1 MLMNSG
7 QIKQFLDIFN
17 NSLNSFDDDNVQ
29 CLSDVVYT
37 LNENIS
43 IDVAMVDKIEAHGAI
58 AYSETKPRR
67 VFTIDDIV
75 QDIYQQNAR
84 NNQYPQKI
92 KDVQQTTN
100 DENKNLFSG
109 HRERAR
115 ERFIQNDSNSISDYD
130 LLELIMFLIK
140 PRVDVKTEVKKM
152 IDHFYSLRNIANATE
167 DELSQFVSNPRLL
180 KYVFKLC
187 NAVHGRVIF
196 NNIKNEIVLNHWDY
210 MIEYLRSQLCDKD
223 QECFMV
229 FFLNSK
235 YKLINQKIVAYGE
248 VDRVG
253 INPKSIIKDA
263 MNYNSKMII
272 VAHNHPSGINQ
283 PSNSDIEITDAL
295 FKMASSMDVNLF
307 DHIIITDKSY
317 FSFRENDLLSME

>member
-1 MLMNSG
+1 MNSG

>member
-1 MLMNSG
+1 MSKS
-7 QIKQFLDIFN
+7 QINQFLGVFN
-17 NSLNSFDDDNVQ
+17 NSLNSFDDNNQYSEPLNEILHILKDNV
-29 CLSDVVYT
+29 SPEVVR
-37 LNENIS
+37 
-43 IDVAMVDKIEAHGAI
+43 VDKIQIHESI
-58 AYSETKPRR
+58 EYSEAKPRR
-67 VFTIDDIV
+67 VFTVDDIV
-75 QDIYQQNAR
+75 QDIYKHNKNESYQR
-84 NNQYPQKI
+84 KI
-92 KDVQQTTN
+92 KDVKDVDSSN

-115 ERFIQNDSNSISDYD
+115 ERFVQNDSNSISDYD

-140 PRVDVKTEVKKM
+140 PRVDVKAEVKKM
-152 IDHFYSLRNIANATE
+152 IDHFSSLRNIANASE
-167 DELSQFVSNPRLL
+167 AELSQFVSNPRLL

-187 NAVHGRVIF
+187 NAVHGRVIY

-229 FFLNSK
+229 FFLNAK

-263 MNYNSKMII
+263 INYNSKMII

-295 FKMASSMDVNLF
+295 FKMANNMDVNLF

-317 FSFRENDLLSME
+317 FSFHQS